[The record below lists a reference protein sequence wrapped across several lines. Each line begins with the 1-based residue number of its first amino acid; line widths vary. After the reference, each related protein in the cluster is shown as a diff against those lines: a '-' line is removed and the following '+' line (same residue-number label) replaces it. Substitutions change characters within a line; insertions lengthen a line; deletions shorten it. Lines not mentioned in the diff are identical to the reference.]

1 MLPVPGRWTVAI
13 DMMRSP
19 FFSAP
24 LLLLAMCFF
33 SPGQHQSGAE
43 ESAREWTKATFSGKP
58 LEGLRVALDV
68 GHGRLTLGAISARG
82 RGEFLFNRDSARVF
96 AEVLERAGAVV
107 ILINGDGA
115 ITGLAER
122 TLLAKK
128 ENADCFISVHHDS
141 VNDKYLRT
149 WTHEGVSRSYADN
162 FRGYSVFASSKNV
175 AAGRSRDLAL
185 AVGAALFDSG
195 LKPTLHH
202 NEPIQGENRPL
213 LDERT
218 GVYEF
223 TDLVVLKTA
232 TMPAILLECGV
243 IIHREE
249 ELLVRDPAYQD
260 LVAHALVKALSTVFP
275 REQKKKGLRR
285 LFGRD

>member
-1 MLPVPGRWTVAI
+1 
-13 DMMRSP
+13 MMRLSFP
-19 FFSAP
+19 LAP
-24 LLLLAMCFF
+24 VLLFAVCLFTR
-33 SPGQHQSGAE
+33 GHHHSGAE
-43 ESAREWTKATFSGKP
+43 ERSPVPWTKQEFTGKP

-68 GHGRLTLGAISARG
+68 GHSRLTLGAMSARG
-82 RGEFLFNRDSARVF
+82 KGEFFFNSAAVGVF
-96 AEVLERAGAVV
+96 AGVLERAGAKV
-107 ILINGDGA
+107 ILINGNGA
-115 ITGLAER
+115 ITGLADR
-122 TLLAKK
+122 AILA
-128 ENADCFISVHHDS
+128 ENEKADCFISVHHDS

-149 WTHEGVSRSYADN
+149 WVHEGVSRSYADN
-162 FRGYSVFASSKNV
+162 FRGYSVFASSKNGQ
-175 AAGRSRDLAL
+175 AEPSRAMAL

-202 NEPIQGENRPL
+202 NEPIKGENRPL

-249 ELLVRDPAYQD
+249 ELLVQDPAYQD
-260 LVAHALVKALSTVFP
+260 LIGHALVKALSTVFP
-275 REQKKKGLRR
+275 REKKKGFLR